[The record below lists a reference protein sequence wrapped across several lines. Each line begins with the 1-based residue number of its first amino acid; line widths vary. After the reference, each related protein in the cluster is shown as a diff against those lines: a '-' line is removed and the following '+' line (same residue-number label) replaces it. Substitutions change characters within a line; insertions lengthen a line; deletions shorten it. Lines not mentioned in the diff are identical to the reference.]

1 MNITKD
7 LEHISFPE
15 HSPVKTGGLKDIRL
29 DAKEDKVEKIGKGEQ
44 ARKTSSEMENH
55 IETNTEEGE
64 RSDTPAQDDA
74 AIILEVIL
82 IIIHSFLQI
91 FAHLSIIHYFNFV
104 TCQGVGA
111 LAHRAGW
118 HWKISKQGTIGRA

>member
-74 AIILEVIL
+74 AIILEVIS

-91 FAHLSIIHYFNFV
+91 FAHLSIIH
-104 TCQGVGA
+104 
-111 LAHRAGW
+111 
-118 HWKISKQGTIGRA
+118 

>member
-74 AIILEVIL
+74 AIILEVII

-91 FAHLSIIHYFNFV
+91 FIGPESDHWECLSL
-104 TCQGVGA
+104 TD
-111 LAHRAGW
+111 
-118 HWKISKQGTIGRA
+118 

>member
-55 IETNTEEGE
+55 IENNMEEGE

-82 IIIHSFLQI
+82 IVIHSFYNLLHI
-91 FAHLSIIHYFNFV
+91 YS
-104 TCQGVGA
+104 
-111 LAHRAGW
+111 
-118 HWKISKQGTIGRA
+118 

>member
-74 AIILEVIL
+74 AIILEV
-82 IIIHSFLQI
+82 
-91 FAHLSIIHYFNFV
+91 NFV
-104 TCQGVGA
+104 AYYSQLSQFCTYLRTFTTV
-111 LAHRAGW
+111 
-118 HWKISKQGTIGRA
+118 

>member
-1 MNITKD
+1 M
-7 LEHISFPE
+7 
-15 HSPVKTGGLKDIRL
+15 KTGGLKDIRL

-74 AIILEVIL
+74 AIILEVDIVAYY
-82 IIIHSFLQI
+82 SQ
-91 FAHLSIIHYFNFV
+91 LSHICTNLRTFTTV
-104 TCQGVGA
+104 
-111 LAHRAGW
+111 
-118 HWKISKQGTIGRA
+118 

>member
-29 DAKEDKVEKIGKGEQ
+29 DAKEDKVEKMGKGEQ

-55 IETNTEEGE
+55 IEKNSEEEE

-74 AIILEVIL
+74 AIILEVDIVAYYSQL
-82 IIIHSFLQI
+82 SQI
-91 FAHLSIIHYFNFV
+91 CTNLRIFTTV
-104 TCQGVGA
+104 
-111 LAHRAGW
+111 
-118 HWKISKQGTIGRA
+118 

>member
-1 MNITKD
+1 M
-7 LEHISFPE
+7 
-15 HSPVKTGGLKDIRL
+15 KTGGLKDIRL

-55 IETNTEEGE
+55 IEKNSEEEE

-91 FAHLSIIHYFNFV
+91 FAHLSIIH
-104 TCQGVGA
+104 
-111 LAHRAGW
+111 
-118 HWKISKQGTIGRA
+118 